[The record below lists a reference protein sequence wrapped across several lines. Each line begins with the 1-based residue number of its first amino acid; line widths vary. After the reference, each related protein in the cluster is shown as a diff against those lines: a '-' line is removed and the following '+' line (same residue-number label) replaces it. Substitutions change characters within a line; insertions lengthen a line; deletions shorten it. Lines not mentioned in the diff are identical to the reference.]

1 MQTPDMVTKTV
12 QENEDY
18 KNPEVLQETI
28 LNIQKEQPIAAHT
41 SHLDELR

>member
-1 MQTPDMVTKTV
+1 MQTPDVVTKTV

-18 KNPEVLQETI
+18 NNPEALQETP
-28 LNIQKEQPIAAHT
+28 LTAEKEEPIAAHT